1 MVCRSCQTLEYKP
14 MQPPKSSICVICGIR
29 PATTAEHI
37 PPRGFFK
44 GIVGQFRTVP
54 ACYICNNGSS
64 EDDESLRNYIS
75 AQIGKPTTGAMHL
88 WEIGAHKSL
97 LRSTKIR
104 FAFLS
109 TLQEVGVV
117 NEDGSIT
124 NRLAFLVPVSLY
136 QRVFERVT
144 RGLHFLHTGKILP
157 IDIPIQVNLLTNAP
171 DLSSP
176 ELRIFEKHSIAED
189 AFDYRFVLDSEEPS
203 NGAWLFTIHG
213 SHWVQSSTGALVDNA
228 F

>member
-1 MVCRSCQTLEYKP
+1 
-14 MQPPKSSICVICGIR
+14 MQPPKSSVCVICGIR
-29 PATTAEHI
+29 PATTAEHV

-54 ACYICNNGSS
+54 ACNICNNGSS
-64 EDDESLRNYIS
+64 ADDESLRNYIS
-75 AQIGKPTTGAMHL
+75 AQIGKQTTGAKYL

-104 FAFLS
+104 SALLS

-117 NEDGSIT
+117 NEDGST
-124 NRLAFLVPVSLY
+124 TTRLAFLVPVSLY

-157 IDIPIQVNLLTNAP
+157 IDIPVQINLLTNAP

-176 ELRIFEKHSIAED
+176 EFQIFEKHSIAED
-189 AFDYRFVLDSEEPS
+189 AFEYRFVLDPQDHS
-203 NGAWLFTIHG
+203 NGVWLFTIHR
-213 SHWVQSSTGALVDNA
+213 SHWVQSSTGALVENA